1 MGLSRLR
8 PKALVR
14 YLDVICEEII
24 TVVHERRRD
33 VEGYFFLF
41 ILRIAFKKGWSPME
55 LRCALMSDFCR
66 ARGSLTVS
74 VLTLERRGALEL
86 TRRKTVFPFACNCK
100 ET

>member
-33 VEGYFFLF
+33 VEGYFF
-41 ILRIAFKKGWSPME
+41 
-55 LRCALMSDFCR
+55 
-66 ARGSLTVS
+66 S
-74 VLTLERRGALEL
+74 VYITY
-86 TRRKTVFPFACNCK
+86 CI
-100 ET
+100 